1 MPVIP
6 DIIEKIKKIFH
17 VDHEA
22 FDHNKVLV
30 IFVLGGPGAGEYPK
44 VVAGNI
50 DIDKCITC
58 NRKGNA
64 MRQVGL

>member
-6 DIIEKIKKIFH
+6 DILEKIKKIFH

-30 IFVLGGPGAGEYPK
+30 IFVLGGPGAGENP
-44 VVAGNI
+44 
-50 DIDKCITC
+50 
-58 NRKGNA
+58 
-64 MRQVGL
+64 

>member
-1 MPVIP
+1 MPLVP
-6 DIIEKIKKIFH
+6 DIDEKIKKIFH

-30 IFVLGGPGAGEYPK
+30 IFVLGGPGAGEYPH
-44 VVAGNI
+44 GGGRQI
-50 DIDKCITC
+50 DIDKCIAC

-64 MRQVGL
+64 V